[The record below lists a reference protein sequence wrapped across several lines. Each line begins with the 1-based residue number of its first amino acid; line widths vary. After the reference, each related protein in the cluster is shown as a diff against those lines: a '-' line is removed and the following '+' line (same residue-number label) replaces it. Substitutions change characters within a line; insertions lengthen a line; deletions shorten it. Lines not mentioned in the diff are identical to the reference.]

1 MGRMEHFICT
11 SGMPFGRGSI
21 ARTEDLESGEF
32 VSYLYGVPN
41 LLLKTHRFS
50 IIHFLTNVGKTSEVR
65 ESITRSDDGNSEKQE
80 KKTFKYLSKIFY
92 LHAES
97 GSADNVF

>member
-80 KKTFKYLSKIFY
+80 KKNNI
-92 LHAES
+92 
-97 GSADNVF
+97 